1 MKFAIIS
8 GLKAFK
14 EAFQKQFNQNR
25 YDRAVKVIEKNGYT
39 AVEKPSTPKK

>member
-1 MKFAIIS
+1 MKLAIVS

-25 YDRAVKVIEKNGYT
+25 YDRAVTVIEKNGYK
-39 AVEKPSTPKK
+39 VVKSKPESK